1 MLGIARGE
9 IDKMRRM
16 EDGETSE
23 SVRIQRECPSLLPSI
38 KIDMSNNALIDEIFR
53 LCDPT
58 FKQVDH

>member
-38 KIDMSNNALIDEIFR
+38 KIDMSNNALIDEIF
-53 LCDPT
+53 
-58 FKQVDH
+58 